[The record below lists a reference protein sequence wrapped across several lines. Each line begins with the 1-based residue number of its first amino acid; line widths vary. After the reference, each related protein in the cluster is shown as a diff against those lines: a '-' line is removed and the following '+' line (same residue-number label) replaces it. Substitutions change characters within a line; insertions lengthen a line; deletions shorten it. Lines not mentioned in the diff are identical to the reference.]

1 MPHITSSQ
9 SPSSERRSSATS
21 GGAALPAGPGV
32 TLPGGATAARRR
44 RLVGLVMSGAPLMMS
59 LPTAV
64 SAATVAS
71 AFRAALNDSA
81 LNPDKEAA
89 ATDGWL
95 RIPAVKLVS
104 ISSPPTPSLYRIG
117 LRFYQV
123 GDGIEVFDVDES
135 LFTRTDVF
143 LLVLFTPDYGGP
155 AASIGDGVPFPIRSA
170 GQGLHQSAWASVS
183 PGGTQS
189 YDGVA
194 WVS

>member
-1 MPHITSSQ
+1 MPHIASSP
-9 SPSSERRSSATS
+9 SPSSEGESTAPIANAVLPSEPP
-21 GGAALPAGPGV
+21 AAVPGR
-32 TLPGGATAARRR
+32 ATAARRR

-64 SAATVAS
+64 SAATAAS
-71 AFRAALNDSA
+71 AFRAALNDSV
-81 LNPDKEAA
+81 LNPEKEAA
-89 ATDGWL
+89 TTDGWL

-117 LRFYQV
+117 LRYYQV
-123 GDGIEVFDVDES
+123 GDGIEVFNVDES
-135 LFTRTDVF
+135 VFTKTDVF